1 MSRKSGSQGAKLKQ
15 LEAVLNSS
23 GTIEYIGDLSDDQ
36 RMAGIKVFAE
46 GFKHFVQQNP
56 LLKRGLKELKGRSHT
71 RRSHSQR
78 GGGFF
83 DSEFAEEIRDTEAQ
97 NRKLRDEINADPD
110 NLVNPQK
117 VILIRDNREYI
128 KEMKKWRQFHNYVYV
143 LSVPLLAPQFARMLM
158 AVMIHVIAFSAST
171 VPGAGAGLWNGLV
184 AFIGHLFSPINRLTR
199 TVFHGEAQLETE
211 QPDDNTGLCR
221 PGYRPDPSLGC
232 VQIFTP
238 KAAAADAPWA
248 LDVTHIMTS
257 TIDAVKFNLQ
267 QTVAEPLHGIATV
280 AVGCAML
287 WRLHQLI
294 QYEENQF
301 REKLER
307 LRAAQRQA
315 VQAMTTLEQNARTA
329 QTAALATLGPAF
341 AQIGNG
347 HALQMIANG
356 IFRTTAPAQ
365 QQLLLGATAA
375 PQSIPRAIARIA
387 NAPRVGSHHGEA
399 AALEGLLA
407 LSAGPT
413 RRVRRGST
421 AGP

>member
-1 MSRKSGSQGAKLKQ
+1 
-15 LEAVLNSS
+15 
-23 GTIEYIGDLSDDQ
+23 
-36 RMAGIKVFAE
+36 
-46 GFKHFVQQNP
+46 
-56 LLKRGLKELKGRSHT
+56 
-71 RRSHSQR
+71 
-78 GGGFF
+78 
-83 DSEFAEEIRDTEAQ
+83 
-97 NRKLRDEINADPD
+97 
-110 NLVNPQK
+110 
-117 VILIRDNREYI
+117 
-128 KEMKKWRQFHNYVYV
+128 
-143 LSVPLLAPQFARMLM
+143 
-158 AVMIHVIAFSAST
+158 
-171 VPGAGAGLWNGLV
+171 
-184 AFIGHLFSPINRLTR
+184 
-199 TVFHGEAQLETE
+199 
-211 QPDDNTGLCR
+211 
-221 PGYRPDPSLGC
+221 
-232 VQIFTP
+232 
-238 KAAAADAPWA
+238 
-248 LDVTHIMTS
+248 
-257 TIDAVKFNLQ
+257 
-267 QTVAEPLHGIATV
+267 
-280 AVGCAML
+280 ML